1 MKGRSVAGLV
11 AGLLLAGAAGAVL
24 GRRRKQSV
32 AVPVKPVE
40 KAEPQE
46 SPEHLA
52 LREILELSVAYNEAL
67 LARLGKLE
75 EITDAGALPAAVEVL
90 SETNREARREI
101 DALRASL
108 QAHLESREM
117 RFSDIDGFVELLSRF
132 RAVTLE
138 QQEKHLAVYRRVQKM
153 PGMPYSD
160 ELHAYLK
167 LGFNDE
173 AQKHADTDEQM
184 RQATAEQREIML
196 RVGRLLA
203 EVVDAESAESVPEE
217 LLKISARYQ
226 RLTERMRWYR
236 EDDAAG
242 AAEAL
247 AALKSM
253 YAALTPPLK
262 ERASQLR
269 HVGCYGNKQLYE
281 ILERLLPE
289 KRSN

>member
-24 GRRRKQSV
+24 GRRRRQSV
-32 AVPVKPVE
+32 AVPAKPAE
-40 KAEPQE
+40 KTEPRETAE
-46 SPEHLA
+46 HAA
-52 LREILELSVAYNEAL
+52 LREILERSVAYNEAL
-67 LARLGKLE
+67 LARVCKLE
-75 EITDAGALPAAVEVL
+75 EITDAGALPAALEVL
-90 SETNREARREI
+90 SAANQEERREI
-101 DALRASL
+101 DALRAAL
-108 QAHLESREM
+108 QAHLESCEM
-117 RFSDIDGFVELLSRF
+117 RFCDIEGFVELLSRF
-132 RAVTLE
+132 RGVTLE
-138 QQEKHLAVYRRVQKM
+138 QQEKHLEVYRRLRKM
-153 PGMPYSD
+153 SGMPDSS

-173 AQKHADTDEQM
+173 AQKHADTDDQL
-184 RQATAEQREIML
+184 RRATAEQREIML

-203 EVVDAESAESVPEE
+203 EVSDAESAEPVPET
-217 LLKISARYQ
+217 LLKISTRYQ
-226 RLTERMRWYR
+226 QLTERMRLYR
-236 EDDAAG
+236 EDDPAG

-269 HVGCYGNKQLYE
+269 HAGCYGNKQLYE

-289 KRSN
+289 KRRD